1 MACNPEPMDHRRTTI
16 DQFTRQARGFATA
29 ASIND
34 EGAMRA
40 MLDAARLGGAETV
53 LDVACG
59 PGIVAAAFAAEAGSV
74 VGVDLTPRM
83 VELAEERCRERRIDN
98 ARFEVGDATALPYG
112 DGEFD
117 RVVSRYALHHM
128 PDPAAVVGEMA
139 RVCAPGGRVVVTD
152 LVVGDDPTLAD
163 RFNAA
168 ERIRDPSHCRAMS
181 ELELEALLSEAGLHP
196 NAAAAYTLPME
207 LEALLARSAAPD
219 PDAVR
224 EAFTAAIDDGLR
236 MGIDERRE
244 DGAIR
249 FEFAVAIVTGDR
261 GRPGT

>member
-1 MACNPEPMDHRRTTI
+1 MDHERTTI
-16 DQFTRQARGFATA
+16 DQFTRQASGFSTA

-34 EGAMRA
+34 EEAMRA
-40 MLDAARLGGAETV
+40 MLDAARLSGEETV
-53 LDVACG
+53 VDVACG
-59 PGIVAAAFAAEAGSV
+59 PGIVAAAFAEEATSV
-74 VGVDLTPRM
+74 AGIDLTPRM
-83 VELAEERCRERRIDN
+83 VELAEERCRERGLGN

-128 PDPAAVVGEMA
+128 PDPAAVVSEMA

-152 LVVGDDPTLAD
+152 LVVGDDPAHAG
-163 RFNAA
+163 RFNSA

-181 ELELEALLSEAGLHP
+181 EPELLALLSGAGLRAMP
-196 NAAAAYTLPME
+196 AGSYALPME

-224 EAFTAAIDDGLR
+224 ELFAAAVDGGAGL
-236 MGIDERRE
+236 GIGERRE
-244 DGAIR
+244 NGAIR
-249 FEFAVAIVTGDR
+249 FEFPVAIVTGDR
-261 GRPGT
+261 ESPAA